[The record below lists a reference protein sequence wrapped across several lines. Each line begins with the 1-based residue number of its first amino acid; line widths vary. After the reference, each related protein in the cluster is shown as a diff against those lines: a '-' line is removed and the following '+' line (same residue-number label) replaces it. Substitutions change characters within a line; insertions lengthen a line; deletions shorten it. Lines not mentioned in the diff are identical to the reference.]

1 MGQRRR
7 PQKRHEVIG
16 TLAGLRIGEMIS
28 LRWTDVDLARGTI
41 NVRRSKT
48 VAGIRTIY
56 LLPAL
61 RDHLDTLPRGDHLV
75 FPTSTGNEQQPS
87 NIRRR
92 VLAPAVALANE
103 RLDDPLP
110 TGLTPHSLRRT
121 FASILFAL
129 GEQPPYVMQQMGHTT
144 PNLTLALYARHMQR
158 RDGEPGTR
166 RRRSPTRPASRWSRS
181 SSSIRTSIRRR

>member
-1 MGQRRR
+1 
-7 PQKRHEVIG
+7 
-16 TLAGLRIGEMIS
+16 MIS
-28 LRWTDVDLARGTI
+28 LCWADVNLARGTI

-48 VAGIRTIY
+48 AAGIRIIY

-61 RDHLDTLPRGDHLV
+61 RDHLDTLPRGDRDHLV
-75 FPTSTGNEQQPS
+75 FPTSTGNQQQPS

-103 RLDDPLP
+103 QLADPLP

-158 RDGEPGTR
+158 RDGEPER
-166 RRRSPTRPASRWSRS
+166 LRSLIEGAEWANDGPMKAVGHSPGRPTTGQNRP
-181 SSSIRTSIRRR
+181 

>member
-1 MGQRRR
+1 M
-7 PQKRHEVIG
+7 
-16 TLAGLRIGEMIS
+16 
-28 LRWTDVDLARGTI
+28 
-41 NVRRSKT
+41 
-48 VAGIRTIY
+48 
-56 LLPAL
+56 
-61 RDHLDTLPRGDHLV
+61 
-75 FPTSTGNEQQPS
+75 FPTSTGNQQQPS

-103 RLDDPLP
+103 QLDDPLP

-158 RDGEPGTR
+158 RDGEPERLRALVEGAEWANDGPTEGVEHGPG
-166 RRRSPTRPASRWSRS
+166 RSVTGQESQQ
-181 SSSIRTSIRRR
+181 